1 MMELNEQNYF
11 SKEANEEYMSVSQYK
26 AFKKCEAAALAEI
39 KGEYERPK
47 TDALLIGSFIDS
59 YFGGTEAQFALEHP
73 DLFNSRTGE
82 LKAPYRR
89 AYDVIQRL
97 KKDPVFMHYAT
108 GGKEQVI
115 MTGEI
120 SGVPFK
126 IAIDNLHPDKIVD
139 RKIMKDFE
147 DIYVPEQGRLPW
159 FEAWGYDTQGAAYRE
174 IYRQNTGKLL
184 PFILAAGTK
193 EEEPDLALIE
203 IDSELLDF
211 ELSELQKNVPK
222 YDAIKKGIIPAERC
236 EKCAYCKRTR
246 VLTAPINSKELT
258 DE

>member
-1 MMELNEQNYF
+1 MELNLDNYF

-26 AFKKCEAAALAEI
+26 SFKRCPAAALAEI
-39 KGEYERPK
+39 KGEYERKK
-47 TDALLIGSFIDS
+47 TDALLIGSFVDA
-59 YFGGTEAQFALEHP
+59 YFGGTEAQFALDHP
-73 DLFNSRTGE
+73 ELFNSRTGV
-82 LKAPYRR
+82 LKAQYQK
-89 AYDVIQRL
+89 AYDVINRMKQ
-97 KKDPVFMHYAT
+97 DPVFMEYAA

-126 IAIDNLHPDKIVD
+126 IALDNLHDDKIVD

-147 DIYVPEQGRLPW
+147 PVYVPEQGRLPW
-159 FEAWGYDTQGAAYRE
+159 FEAWGYDTQGAAYQF
-174 IYRQNTGKLL
+174 IVQQNTGKKL

-193 EEEPDLALIE
+193 EDEPDITLLE
-203 IDSELLDF
+203 IDQELLDF
-211 ELSELQKNVPK
+211 ELGELQKNVPM

-236 EKCAYCKRTR
+236 EKCNYCKKTR
-246 VLTAPINSKELT
+246 VLTGPINSKELI

>member
-1 MMELNEQNYF
+1 MMKLNEQNYF

-47 TDALLIGSFIDS
+47 TDALLIGSFVDS

-82 LKAPYRR
+82 LKAPYRK

-97 KKDPVFMHYAT
+97 KQDKVFMEYAT
-108 GGKEQVI
+108 GGQEQVI

-174 IYRQNTGKLL
+174 IVRQNIGKTL

-193 EEEPDLALIE
+193 EDEPDLALIE

-236 EKCAYCKRTR
+236 EKCAYCKRTK